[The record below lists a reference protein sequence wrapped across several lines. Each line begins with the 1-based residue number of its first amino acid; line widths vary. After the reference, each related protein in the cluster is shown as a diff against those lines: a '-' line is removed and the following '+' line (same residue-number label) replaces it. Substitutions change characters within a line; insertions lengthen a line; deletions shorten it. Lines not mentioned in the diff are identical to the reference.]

1 MTARGKLSSE
11 IVNGRHG
18 SGWSQFNCQTSQ
30 PRPTYSTT
38 DMAQAGVNST
48 VKRRNQDRRIP
59 RPIWL
64 KRESIQLS
72 NVATRTD
79 VFHDRYGSSGS
90 QFNCQPSQPGPT
102 YSTTDMA
109 QAGVHSTVK
118 HRNQDRRIPRPIWL
132 RRESILLSNI
142 ATRTDVLHDRYGS
155 DGSPFYCQT
164 SQPGPTYSTTDMV
177 NSLYGWNHSS
187 FYCQTSQPGQTKVS
201 LRLSIRMNA
210 RLHVT

>member
-1 MTARGKLSSE
+1 MSAVNYFGRKFPSGCQSECPPTGCHSVFTNRLSINVSTGCHSVFTN
-11 IVNGRHG
+11 IWL
-18 SGWSQFNCQTSQ
+18 SYDLNCQT
-30 PRPTYSTT
+30 
-38 DMAQAGVNST
+38 
-48 VKRRNQDRRIP
+48 
-59 RPIWL
+59 
-64 KRESIQLS
+64 
-72 NVATRTD
+72 
-79 VFHDRYGSSGS
+79 
-90 QFNCQPSQPGPT
+90 SQPGPT